1 MSNQSPKDKRIT
13 KIVNQEVVEWK
24 INVLPWETLMHRNMC
39 DKKQIV
45 RESAEVV
52 VGIRNNT
59 KGLNVYIVQIATSN
73 VQAVRNE
80 E

>member
-1 MSNQSPKDKRIT
+1 
-13 KIVNQEVVEWK
+13 
-24 INVLPWETLMHRNMC
+24 MC

-45 RESAEVV
+45 RESAEVI
-52 VGIRNNT
+52 VGIGNNT
-59 KGLNVYIVQIATSN
+59 KGLNVYIVQITISN